1 MFLLVQAWGCE
12 LIVIVFVCLQ
22 VKKWMMGMW
31 DQQLESLAMMKW
43 WMIGKE
49 TKGTPKKPKE
59 LGDWVPP
66 SQLLLKLTS
75 LVISMMGIECIF
87 QNKQA

>member
-1 MFLLVQAWGCE
+1 
-12 LIVIVFVCLQ
+12 
-22 VKKWMMGMW
+22 
-31 DQQLESLAMMKW
+31 
-43 WMIGKE
+43 MIGKE